1 MCVAEDPDEERAIG
15 DIPRKSV
22 SVQTKLDPPRPSD
35 EGRVFEAEGID
46 SFSFFEVFEVFEVF
60 EKLRG
65 SAAFLDTRTHQEPLR
80 VIARERSSII
90 DHVVI
95 DY

>member
-1 MCVAEDPDEERAIG
+1 MAYHAAVVSRRGAVGPLCVAEEPDEERAIG
-15 DIPRKSV
+15 DISRKSV

-65 SAAFLDTRTHQEPLR
+65 SAAFLWTAFQMQGHT
-80 VIARERSSII
+80 
-90 DHVVI
+90 
-95 DY
+95 